1 MNVMRKP
8 KPEAAKNTAKRR
20 GPSLLE
26 RLVAWRDLHLFSF
39 VSSFGRIAQRPFST
53 AMTVGVIA
61 IALALPL
68 CFSVLL
74 VNVEQLSG
82 SFRES
87 REISLFLKP
96 ELAAAEVKKIAAQVQ
111 SDPRVA
117 AVEIRTPE
125 QGLAEFRQMAD
136 FAGALALLNDNPLPA
151 VLVVMPNDG
160 QSPLELA
167 QYFQRNAQDVDYV
180 QHDAAWRARLSA
192 WLEFGRGL
200 ALTIAALLGLGVL
213 LVVGNTVRL
222 DIASRAEEIS
232 TMQLLG
238 ATDGFVRRPFLYLG
252 TWYGLF
258 AGLLALGIASVARSA
273 LATSVAALVESYG
286 SRFHLQGLPWT
297 WSLGALA
304 GSVALGWLGAHMAA
318 SHHLRRTLPDRE

>member
-87 REISLFLKP
+87 R
-96 ELAAAEVKKIAAQVQ
+96 
-111 SDPRVA
+111 
-117 AVEIRTPE
+117 
-125 QGLAEFRQMAD
+125 D
-136 FAGALALLNDNPLPA
+136 FAFPETGTCCCGSEEDRCASAIR
-151 VLVVMPNDG
+151 
-160 QSPLELA
+160 S
-167 QYFQRNAQDVDYV
+167 
-180 QHDAAWRARLSA
+180 AR
-192 WLEFGRGL
+192 GRG
-200 ALTIAALLGLGVL
+200 
-213 LVVGNTVRL
+213 
-222 DIASRAEEIS
+222 
-232 TMQLLG
+232 
-238 ATDGFVRRPFLYLG
+238 
-252 TWYGLF
+252 
-258 AGLLALGIASVARSA
+258 
-273 LATSVAALVESYG
+273 
-286 SRFHLQGLPWT
+286 
-297 WSLGALA
+297 
-304 GSVALGWLGAHMAA
+304 
-318 SHHLRRTLPDRE
+318 